1 METLKPYYQDEL
13 VTLYN
18 ADCFEHADLWA
29 GANVLVTD
37 PPYGIGWSIG
47 ESHQA
52 SSKAHAGIQN
62 DHDTSTRDKA
72 LETFGN
78 KPAIVFGS
86 FRAPFP
92 ENVRQTLV
100 WQKPSD
106 SGVFGTKYGY
116 RTDTELIFLLGEHER
131 RKASRSSVRTSP
143 GGMIRYRSGHPHA
156 KPVQILETLIEWT
169 NGTIADPFAGSGTTL
184 LAAKNLRRHAI
195 GFEVEERYCEIAARR
210 LAHDVL
216 DLGALA

>member
-1 METLKPYYQDEL
+1 MKPYYQDEF
-13 VTLYN
+13 VTLYHG
-18 ADCFEHADLWA
+18 DCFQRAELWA
-29 GANVLVTD
+29 EADVLVTD

-52 SSKAHAGIQN
+52 SSKAHAGIPN
-62 DHDTSTRDKA
+62 DHDTSARDKA
-72 LETFGN
+72 LAAFGD

-92 ENVRQTLV
+92 QDVLQTLI
-100 WQKPSD
+100 WKKPVD
-106 SGVFGTKYGY
+106 SGVFGTKLGY
-116 RTDTELIFLLGEHER
+116 RTDTELIFLLGEHEQ
-131 RKASRSSVRTSP
+131 RKAARSSVLESP

-156 KPVQILETLIEWT
+156 KPVPILESLIEWT
-169 NGTIADPFAGSGTTL
+169 GGVVADPFAGSGSTL

-195 GFEVEERYCEIAARR
+195 GFEVEEKYCRIAARR

-216 DLGALA
+216 DFGATA